1 MSKMTTIST
10 TYARICILLLAVNF
24 VFTTYAIT
32 KLTSLEDQYPPEK
45 VMKETPDEDP
55 PRTAE

>member
-1 MSKMTTIST
+1 MTTIST

-32 KLTSLEDQYPPEK
+32 KLTSLGDEGQPTPEK
-45 VMKETPDEDP
+45 TLKVTPDEETP
-55 PRTAE
+55 TPTE